1 MGSKIL
7 YVRVPDYLHDDILK
21 LAQEEGRTISGQV
34 RYLIEIAMLNDSMR
48 ESMGRIVDAMRK
60 DPALITGIVASL
72 NIQDQIKRST
82 PGTPRKGTRG

>member
-7 YVRVPDYLHDDILK
+7 YVRVPDYLHGDIKK
-21 LAQEEGRTISGQV
+21 LAEEEGRTISGQV

-48 ESMGRIVDAMRK
+48 ESMGRVVDAMRK

-72 NIQDQIKRST
+72 NIHDQIQRST
-82 PGTPRKGTRG
+82 PGTSRKGTRG